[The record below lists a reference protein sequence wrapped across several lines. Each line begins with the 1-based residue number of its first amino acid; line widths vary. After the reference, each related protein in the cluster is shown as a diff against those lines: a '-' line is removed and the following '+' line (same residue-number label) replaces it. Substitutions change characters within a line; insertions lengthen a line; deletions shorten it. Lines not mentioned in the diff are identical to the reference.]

1 MKEIIEWNLVKFRK
15 PTEEEIKM
23 NSPSRS
29 AKLRV
34 VRKICDASEER
45 LIGLEKD

>member
-1 MKEIIEWNLVKFRK
+1 
-15 PTEEEIKM
+15 M

-34 VRKICDASEER
+34 VRKLRNATDYHLFGVE
-45 LIGLEKD
+45 GY